1 MLNKPVSLVVAL
13 SQTGSLQKPLLPDS
27 LALTQNLYH
36 VNGYR
41 PGISFVNSVSS
52 FEFMVHFETCLPR
65 DSSKLINSC
74 QTKPQDI
81 YPKLFKYD
89 IFCHEQLVKNQI
101 LVQCTA
107 NIMYCSCKRVF
118 SFIKFVHRSR
128 ALLLLL

>member
-27 LALTQNLYH
+27 FALTQNLYR

-52 FEFMVHFETCLPR
+52 FEFMVHFETCLPI

-74 QTKPQDI
+74 QTKPQRYFDVYWFQKSIFISVRII
-81 YPKLFKYD
+81 YTKRDWMIIKLHIRY
-89 IFCHEQLVKNQI
+89 I
-101 LVQCTA
+101 L
-107 NIMYCSCKRVF
+107 
-118 SFIKFVHRSR
+118 
-128 ALLLLL
+128 